1 MRNELFC
8 IDQKQRFHTLF
19 TGGRDFFSLLSYTI
33 LSKCIEFC
41 FGKILPISKF
51 RGMKT
56 GSFYL
61 IGESLN
67 NFDENE

>member
-1 MRNELFC
+1 MRNEPFC
-8 IDQKQRFHTLF
+8 IGQKQSFHTFF
-19 TGGRDFFSLLSYTI
+19 TRGRDFFSLWSYTN

-51 RGMKT
+51 RGMKN

-67 NFDENE
+67 NF